1 MATSALQASS
11 GFKYLYL
18 LAFFALLSGFFHPFL
33 AGSSIIIVIIGVAVL
48 FAGLTGGI
56 LLYKATTYERRPGTF
71 VQKDDLIYYAPAPS
85 GRRRW
90 VFLAGGFVLVAIS
103 LVYIYQLTGRV

>member
-1 MATSALQASS
+1 MATAALLASS

-18 LAFFALLSGFFHPFL
+18 LVFFALLSGFFHPFL
-33 AGSSIIIVIIGVAVL
+33 AGSSIIIVMIGIAVL

-56 LLYKATTYERRPGTF
+56 LLYKATTYERGSGTF
-71 VQKDDLIYYAPAPS
+71 VPKDELISYRPAPS

-90 VFLAGGFVLVAIS
+90 VFLTGGFVLVVIS